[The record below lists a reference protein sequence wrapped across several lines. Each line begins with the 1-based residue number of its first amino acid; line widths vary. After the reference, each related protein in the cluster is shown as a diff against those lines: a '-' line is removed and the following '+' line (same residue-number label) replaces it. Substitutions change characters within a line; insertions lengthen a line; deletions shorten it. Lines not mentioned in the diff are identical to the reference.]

1 MKPSAIYHY
10 QHHHLGEKECRAS
23 YLSICVH
30 VFAFVYLVLSFFSCM
45 YPYFFYLPK
54 NQQGFFPPVKVCVFV
69 YLQVCRVCFRH
80 CMCAS
85 VWVLLM
91 MLFCQRREKAPVT
104 IVMRGI
110 YISYLALN
118 HSDLLFSCL
127 FLTRQVCAWAAF
139 VCTNYPDLPAIW
151 RCVLVRASKCA

>member
-1 MKPSAIYHY
+1 MSSFIFI
-10 QHHHLGEKECRAS
+10 HLCTCIC
-23 YLSICVH
+23 ICVPCV
-30 VFAFVYLVLSFFSCM
+30 VFFFPACIHI
-45 YPYFFYLPK
+45 FFTCLK
-54 NQQGFFPPVKVCVFV
+54 INRVFFPPVKVCVFV
-69 YLQVCRVCFRH
+69 YLQVCRVCCCH

>member
-1 MKPSAIYHY
+1 MSSFIFI
-10 QHHHLGEKECRAS
+10 HLCTCIC
-23 YLSICVH
+23 ICVPCVVFFFLH
-30 VFAFVYLVLSFFSCM
+30 VSIFFFTC
-45 YPYFFYLPK
+45 LK
-54 NQQGFFPPVKVCVFV
+54 INRVFFPPVKVCVFV
-69 YLQVCRVCFRH
+69 YLQVCRVCCCH

-91 MLFCQRREKAPVT
+91 MLFCQRREKTPVT